1 MQKNFS
7 YPVKIDELNQ
17 NLYSYVLEPDSD
29 ELQDIKHILQVEKVK
44 NFRGEVF
51 LKLNKKNNL
60 LRVWGTVEARIVVQS
75 VISLENFEQI
85 IKAPFELFFD
95 TKATYKDIRDLETG
109 INDDVPDVIVNGE
122 INLADI
128 CIEQVALHLEDY
140 PRAAGEVFDFSQ
152 YMQIEPLEVDNP
164 FAVLEKLKK

>member
-17 NLYSYVLEPDSD
+17 NRYSYVLDAD
-29 ELQDIKHILQVEKVK
+29 DAELQDIKQILQVEDVK
-44 NFRGEVF
+44 KFRGEVF
-51 LKLNKKNNL
+51 LKLNKKDNL
-60 LRVWGTVEARIVVQS
+60 LRVWGTVEALLTVQS
-75 VISLENFEQI
+75 VISLENFEQT
-85 IKAPFELFFD
+85 IKTPFELFYD
-95 TKATYKDIRDLETG
+95 TKATYKDIRDLEPG
-109 INDDVPDVIVNGE
+109 INDEIPDVIVNGE

-140 PRAAGEVFDFSQ
+140 PRAEGEVFDFSQ

>member
-17 NLYSYVLEPDSD
+17 NRYSFVLEADHE
-29 ELQDIKHILQVEKVK
+29 ELQDIGQILQVEAVK
-44 NFRGEVF
+44 KFKGEVF
-51 LKLNKKNNL
+51 LKLNKKDSL
-60 LRVWGTVEARIVVQS
+60 LRVWGNVEAVVVVQS
-75 VISLENFEQI
+75 VISLENFEQTI
-85 IKAPFELFFD
+85 NAPFELFYD
-95 TKATYKDIRDLETG
+95 TKATYKDIRDLDAG
-109 INDDVPDVIVNGE
+109 INDEVPDVIINGE

-128 CIEQVALHLEDY
+128 CIEQAALHLEDY

-152 YMQIEPLEVDNP
+152 YIKVEPLEADNP